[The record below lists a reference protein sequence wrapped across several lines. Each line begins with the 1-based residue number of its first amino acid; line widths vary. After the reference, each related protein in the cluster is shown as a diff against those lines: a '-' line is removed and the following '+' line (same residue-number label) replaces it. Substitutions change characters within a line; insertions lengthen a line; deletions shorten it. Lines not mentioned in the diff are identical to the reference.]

1 MEDGVSVARPREFG
15 RRDWWEIAKRVK
27 TEIGRDNVSLIA
39 AGVAFY
45 SMLALFP
52 GLAAFV
58 GIYGFFSDPTEIA
71 RHLEIMD
78 GLLPDAAYA
87 LIANQLADLTAA
99 GRTELGLT
107 SLVGIA
113 LAFWS
118 AKAGVNALIV
128 GLNIVYDEVDQRG
141 FFSQLATTLLLTG
154 VMFSFVALAFI
165 TIVVIPPVLDLVQMG
180 AIGEWLAAILRW
192 PIVIGALI
200 VALGVLYRFGPNRK
214 QAGAVWASWGAA
226 IATVLWMVGSAAF
239 SLYVANFGS
248 YNETYGAL
256 GAVIGLLMWFY
267 LSAFIVLLGA
277 ELNAEVERQPE
288 FALARAKS

>member
-1 MEDGVSVARPREFG
+1 
-15 RRDWWEIAKRVK
+15 
-27 TEIGRDNVSLIA
+27 
-39 AGVAFY
+39 
-45 SMLALFP
+45 
-52 GLAAFV
+52 
-58 GIYGFFSDPTEIA
+58 
-71 RHLEIMD
+71 
-78 GLLPDAAYA
+78 LPDAAYA
-87 LIANQLADLTAA
+87 LIANQVADLASA

-107 SLVGIA
+107 SLIGIA

-118 AKAGVNALIV
+118 AKSGVNALIV
-128 GLNIVYDEVDQRG
+128 GLNIVYDQEEQRG
-141 FFSQLATTLLLTG
+141 FFSQRAVTLLLTG
-154 VMFSFVALAFI
+154 VMFSFVALAFVA
-165 TIVVIPPVLDLVQMG
+165 IVVIPPAPDLVQMG
-180 AIGEWLAAILRW
+180 AISEWLAAILRW

-200 VALGVLYRFGPNRK
+200 VALGVLYRFGPNR
-214 QAGAVWASWGAA
+214 QEAEVAWASWGAA

-288 FALARAKS
+288 ITRAAL

>member
-1 MEDGVSVARPREFG
+1 MTEAVSIVRPREFT
-15 RRDWWEIAKRVK
+15 RRDWWQIAKRVK
-27 TEIGRDNVSLIA
+27 KEVGQDNVALIA

-58 GIYGFFSDPTEIA
+58 GIYGFFSDPTDIA
-71 RHLEIMD
+71 RHLEILD
-78 GLLPDAAYA
+78 GLLPEAAYN
-87 LIANQLADLTAA
+87 LIAAQLADLTSA

-107 SLVGIA
+107 SIVGIA

-128 GLNIVYDEVDQRG
+128 GLNIVYDEKEQRG
-141 FFSQLATTLLLTG
+141 FFAQLATTLTLTG
-154 VMFSFVALAFI
+154 VMFGFVALAFL

-200 VALGVLYRFGPNRK
+200 IALGVLYRFGPNRK
-214 QAGAVWASWGAA
+214 QAGVVWASWGAA
-226 IATVLWMVGSAAF
+226 IATVLWIVGSAAF

-288 FALARAKS
+288 IARTLSA